1 MAANPTDVT
10 TKKEGEAMCEFC
22 NFFTMVQVIFQ
33 AMTFVVILI
42 TLIVALI
49 KATKKK

>member
-1 MAANPTDVT
+1 MAAEPSNVT
-10 TKKEGEAMCEFC
+10 TKEEGEAMCEFC
-22 NFFTMVQVIFQ
+22 NFFSMIQVIFQ

-49 KATKKK
+49 KAIKKK